1 MLQLLH
7 AFTFLCRKTTNNAT
21 EVAPHQSTVA
31 SHPTLAKTVQR
42 VFLAIMDKNEGVLI
56 ANARMATRET
66 AAPIESNPAED
77 TNSELAW
84 RENTRW
90 SVLTKRLTKY
100 SAISRTTRPCHGL

>member
-31 SHPTLAKTVQR
+31 PHPTLATTVEPVYPMR
-42 VFLAIMDKNEGVLI
+42 TDEMTKDVSH
-56 ANARMATRET
+56 ANARMATPDT
-66 AAPIESNPAED
+66 AVTIESHPAED
-77 TNSELAW
+77 TNLELAW

-90 SVLTKRLTKY
+90 SVLTRRLTKY
-100 SAISRTTRPCHGL
+100 SAISRSTRP